1 MFCSGDRE
9 KGPVALEEQ
18 WDYINLDDFKS
29 ESCLSPFSYFF
40 LYVFLII
47 SIAVYG
53 VDTFTAVNLLAFSR
67 WAGQIEPAIPFKI
80 SRWIFAVCIIISFAL
95 LIYRW
100 MRAIRAIRS
109 GSIAQSYLDSLAVR
123 VQSIRMGSNGR
134 GWRRFLVFGELTKSK
149 KGAEYV
155 ALFAYFAFESWL
167 STLFA
172 DGPRQVV
179 NAITLYSVM
188 QMDLLPGGS
197 NTTDEGGSTAS
208 QLFYNIKMLAEDNT
222 ERAVV
227 LIGMLFTLVIWVLSM
242 LKLILAIVL
251 YLIFL
256 FHHIPSE
263 DGSLKA
269 YCKRKINTR
278 LTRIVRRKVNKALA
292 KGVALQ
298 DRKPTNPNMGLDK
311 RPTLPS
317 LGAGDDDKTPIV
329 TTISRTTTQTTLP
342 AYSSRPGT
350 AAPDRKPTLPDV
362 GAFHDKPALS
372 RTMTESSAY
381 SDAASLSGSTAVS
394 GYSPLDRHGTPAPPV
409 PPVPP
414 LPKQGPAPMPRSQT
428 PRMPQHFN
436 QAPPLAGYNSPIERS
451 SPAPSMPRTQ
461 TPMSR
466 SDFTPAPRLPGQQP
480 GPVPRLQTPVS
491 RQGFTPTPSAPGYG
505 PTDRASPAPQ
515 MPRTQTPVSNYTPG
529 PGYSQIDHASPAP
542 QILRNQTPVS
552 RSNYTPAP
560 GYGPTVPE
568 PRGPSEGYRP
578 YETYQPH
585 YDPYGPP
592 SSTPFRSYSPA
603 IDPNTRSLTPAS
615 AFPGDRAATRTFSPF
630 SQPDAAPYPAQE
642 NEYQLRSFSP
652 AISHGLR
659 SHQTAAPADAMGR
672 TLSPVNSA
680 NGDGY
685 VAFSPATNASP
696 SPFASHAISA
706 HDESS
711 HEHREP
717 QDYDMPHSS
726 YNSHEEPESGYVAF
740 SPAANV
746 STSPFASDAISAHDE
761 SSHEHPEPL
770 DHDRPHDSYSSHEER
785 ETGCVAFNPAAKS
798 PVSSDFNHFSPFE
811 DHDEPHIAHESTVRS
826 NSESHERSQPHDNYV
841 AYNPAAGNES
851 PLEGHAENHEDH
863 IEMHTDADVSSGR
876 HRVSNDSHDVLQSH
890 YNHDDP
896 TTSSRKSSESKASLS
911 SQGHHEQSSAEQ
923 MHGLEVRPVSPLSF
937 GELTHAND
945 GYAAFNPSVSLP
957 ARTMT
962 ERRPSNDHIQ
972 TSVPVENPFE
982 SSGHEEKRPSEGY
995 VAFSPSVRSPATPT
1009 LPNIAPYERNGQSPA
1024 RTMSPQGETS
1034 HVKPYRPDYF

>member
-436 QAPPLAGYNSPIERS
+436 QAPPLAGYNSPMERS

-466 SDFTPAPRLPGQQP
+466 SDFTPAPRLPG
-480 GPVPRLQTPVS
+480 
-491 RQGFTPTPSAPGYG
+491 YG
-505 PTDRASPAPQ
+505 PF
-515 MPRTQTPVSNYTPG
+515 
-529 PGYSQIDHASPAP
+529 
-542 QILRNQTPVS
+542 
-552 RSNYTPAP
+552 
-560 GYGPTVPE
+560 
-568 PRGPSEGYRP
+568 
-578 YETYQPH
+578 ETYQPH
-585 YDPYGPP
+585 YDSYGPP

-615 AFPGDRAATRTFSPF
+615 AFPGDRAAPRTFSPF
-630 SQPDAAPYPAQE
+630 SQHGAAPYPAQE
-642 NEYQLRSFSP
+642 NEYPLRSFSP
-652 AISHGLR
+652 ATSNGLH
-659 SHQTAAPADAMGR
+659 SHQAAGPADAMGR
-672 TLSPVNSA
+672 TLSPVSSA

-696 SPFASHAISA
+696 SPFA
-706 HDESS
+706 
-711 HEHREP
+711 
-717 QDYDMPHSS
+717 
-726 YNSHEEPESGYVAF
+726 
-740 SPAANV
+740 
-746 STSPFASDAISAHDE
+746 
-761 SSHEHPEPL
+761 
-770 DHDRPHDSYSSHEER
+770 
-785 ETGCVAFNPAAKS
+785 KK
-798 PVSSDFNHFSPFE
+798 
-811 DHDEPHIAHESTVRS
+811 
-826 NSESHERSQPHDNYV
+826 
-841 AYNPAAGNES
+841 
-851 PLEGHAENHEDH
+851 
-863 IEMHTDADVSSGR
+863 R
-876 HRVSNDSHDVLQSH
+876 H
-890 YNHDDP
+890 
-896 TTSSRKSSESKASLS
+896 
-911 SQGHHEQSSAEQ
+911 
-923 MHGLEVRPVSPLSF
+923 
-937 GELTHAND
+937 
-945 GYAAFNPSVSLP
+945 
-957 ARTMT
+957 
-962 ERRPSNDHIQ
+962 
-972 TSVPVENPFE
+972 
-982 SSGHEEKRPSEGY
+982 SEGY

>member
-40 LYVFLII
+40 LYVFLLI

-100 MRAIRAIRS
+100 MRAIRAMRS

-123 VQSIRMGSNGR
+123 IQSIRMGSNGR
-134 GWRRFLVFGELTKSK
+134 GWRRFLVFAELTKSK

-155 ALFAYFAFESWL
+155 ALFAYFSFESWM

-242 LKLILAIVL
+242 LKLILAVVL

-269 YCKRKINTR
+269 YCKRKINSR
-278 LTRIVRRKVNKALA
+278 LTRIVRKKVNKALA

-317 LGAGDDDKTPIV
+317 VGAGGDDKTPIV

-342 AYSSRPGT
+342 AYTSRPGT
-350 AAPDRKPTLPDV
+350 AAPDRNPTLPDI
-362 GAFHDKPALS
+362 GAFDDKPALS

-428 PRMPQHFN
+428 PRMPQNFN
-436 QAPPLAGYNSPIERS
+436 QAPPRPGYNSSMERS

-491 RQGFTPTPSAPGYG
+491 RQGFAPTPPAPGYG
-505 PTDRASPAPQ
+505 PIDRASPAPQ
-515 MPRTQTPVSNYTPG
+515 MPRIHTPVSSYTPG
-529 PGYSQIDHASPAP
+529 PGYGKNDRSTPAP
-542 QILRNQTPVS
+542 QVLRNQTPVS
-552 RSNYTPAP
+552 RSNFTPAP
-560 GYGPTVPE
+560 GYGPMGPGS
-568 PRGPSEGYRP
+568 RGPNEGYRP
-578 YETYQPH
+578 FEAHEPH

-592 SSTPFRSYSPA
+592 STTPFRPYSPA
-603 IDPNTRSLTPAS
+603 IDPNTRSLTPGS
-615 AFPGDRAATRTFSPF
+615 SFPADRAAARTFSPF
-630 SQPDAAPYPAQE
+630 SQPGAAPYPAEE
-642 NEYQLRSFSP
+642 NGYPLRSLSP
-652 AISHGLR
+652 PTSSGFHTPHA
-659 SHQTAAPADAMGR
+659 AAPADALGR

-680 NGDGY
+680 SGN
-685 VAFSPATNASP
+685 
-696 SPFASHAISA
+696 
-706 HDESS
+706 
-711 HEHREP
+711 
-717 QDYDMPHSS
+717 
-726 YNSHEEPESGYVAF
+726 GYVAF
-740 SPAANV
+740 SPAANA
-746 STSPFASDAISAHDE
+746 SPSPFANDAISAQDE
-761 SSHEHPEPL
+761 YSHEHPEHL
-770 DHDRPHDSYSSHEER
+770 DHGMPYDSYSSHEEHAS
-785 ETGCVAFNPAAKS
+785 GYVAFNPTAKS
-798 PVSSDFNHFSPFE
+798 PMSSDFNHASPFE
-811 DHDEPHIAHESTVRS
+811 DQDEAHIDVAHESTVRR
-826 NSESHERSQPHDNYV
+826 NLESHETSQPDDNYL
-841 AYNPAAGNES
+841 AYNPSASVES
-851 PLEGHAENHEDH
+851 PQGHAETHGKN
-863 IEMHTDADVSSGR
+863 IEMHSGTAVADNSEE
-876 HRVSNDSHDVLQSH
+876 HRVSDVSHDVLQSH
-890 YNHDDP
+890 LTHDDFTP
-896 TTSSRKSSESKASLS
+896 SSRKSTESKISLHS
-911 SQGHHEQSSAEQ
+911 PGHPEQSGAEQ
-923 MHGLEVRPVSPLSF
+923 MHGLEVRPVSPLSL
-937 GELTHAND
+937 GDLTHAND
-945 GYAAFNPSVSLP
+945 GYAAFNPSVSSP
-957 ARTMT
+957 ARAET
-962 ERRPSNDHIQ
+962 EPRPSNDHTQ
-972 TSVPVENPFE
+972 STATVENPFMN
-982 SSGHEEKRPSEGY
+982 SYHDEKGTSERY
-995 VAFSPSVRSPATPT
+995 VAFSPSVRSPTTPT
-1009 LPNIAPYERNGQSPA
+1009 LPNIASYEHNGPSTA
-1024 RTMSPQGETS
+1024 RTMSPQGESS
-1034 HVKPYRPDYF
+1034 HVKPHRPDFI

>member
-40 LYVFLII
+40 LYVFLLI

-100 MRAIRAIRS
+100 LRAIRAIRS

-197 NTTDEGGSTAS
+197 NTTDEGGSGAS
-208 QLFYNIKMLAEDNT
+208 QFFDNMKVLAEDNT

-242 LKLILAIVL
+242 LKLILAVVL

-269 YCKRKINTR
+269 YCKRKINSR

-317 LGAGDDDKTPIV
+317 LGAGDDDKTPVV

-362 GAFHDKPALS
+362 GAFNDKPGLS

-394 GYSPLDRHGTPAPPV
+394 AYSPLDRHGTPAPPV

-414 LPKQGPAPMPRSQT
+414 LPKHGPAPMPRSQT
-428 PRMPQHFN
+428 PRMPQNFN
-436 QAPPLAGYNSPIERS
+436 QAPAQPGYNSPMERS

-466 SDFTPAPRLPGQQP
+466 SDFNPAPRLPG
-480 GPVPRLQTPVS
+480 
-491 RQGFTPTPSAPGYG
+491 
-505 PTDRASPAPQ
+505 
-515 MPRTQTPVSNYTPG
+515 
-529 PGYSQIDHASPAP
+529 
-542 QILRNQTPVS
+542 
-552 RSNYTPAP
+552 
-560 GYGPTVPE
+560 
-568 PRGPSEGYRP
+568 YRP
-578 YETYQPH
+578 FETYQPQH
-585 YDPYGPP
+585 DPYGPP
-592 SSTPFRSYSPA
+592 SSTPFRPYSPA

-615 AFPGDRAATRTFSPF
+615 AFPGERAAARTVSPF
-630 SQPDAAPYPAQE
+630 NQPGAAPYPAQE
-642 NEYQLRSFSP
+642 NEYPLRSFSP
-652 AISHGLR
+652 ATHNGLR
-659 SHQTAAPADAMGR
+659 SPPAAAPADTLGR
-672 TLSPVNSA
+672 TLSPVNTA

-685 VAFSPATNASP
+685 VAFSPVANALP

-706 HDESS
+706 HD
-711 HEHREP
+711 
-717 QDYDMPHSS
+717 
-726 YNSHEEPESGYVAF
+726 GYK
-740 SPAANV
+740 
-746 STSPFASDAISAHDE
+746 I
-761 SSHEHPEPL
+761 
-770 DHDRPHDSYSSHEER
+770 
-785 ETGCVAFNPAAKS
+785 
-798 PVSSDFNHFSPFE
+798 
-811 DHDEPHIAHESTVRS
+811 
-826 NSESHERSQPHDNYV
+826 
-841 AYNPAAGNES
+841 
-851 PLEGHAENHEDH
+851 
-863 IEMHTDADVSSGR
+863 
-876 HRVSNDSHDVLQSH
+876 
-890 YNHDDP
+890 
-896 TTSSRKSSESKASLS
+896 
-911 SQGHHEQSSAEQ
+911 
-923 MHGLEVRPVSPLSF
+923 
-937 GELTHAND
+937 
-945 GYAAFNPSVSLP
+945 
-957 ARTMT
+957 
-962 ERRPSNDHIQ
+962 
-972 TSVPVENPFE
+972 
-982 SSGHEEKRPSEGY
+982 RPSEGHR
-995 VAFSPSVRSPATPT
+995 AFSPSVRSPATPT
-1009 LPNIAPYERNGQSPA
+1009 LPNIAPYDHHGQSPS

-1034 HVKPYRPDYF
+1034 HVKPYRPDYI

>member
-40 LYVFLII
+40 LYVFLLI

-100 MRAIRAIRS
+100 LRAIRAIRS

-197 NTTDEGGSTAS
+197 NTTDEGGSGAS
-208 QLFYNIKMLAEDNT
+208 QFFDNMKVLAEDNT

-242 LKLILAIVL
+242 LKLILAVVL

-269 YCKRKINTR
+269 YCKRKINSR

-317 LGAGDDDKTPIV
+317 LGAGDDDKTPVV

-350 AAPDRKPTLPDV
+350 AAPDRNPTLPDV
-362 GAFHDKPALS
+362 GAFNDKPGLS

-394 GYSPLDRHGTPAPPV
+394 AYSPLDRHGTPAPPV

-414 LPKQGPAPMPRSQT
+414 LPKHGPAPMPRSQT
-428 PRMPQHFN
+428 PRMPQNFN
-436 QAPPLAGYNSPIERS
+436 QAPAQPGYNSPLERS

-466 SDFTPAPRLPGQQP
+466 SDFTPAPRLPG
-480 GPVPRLQTPVS
+480 
-491 RQGFTPTPSAPGYG
+491 
-505 PTDRASPAPQ
+505 
-515 MPRTQTPVSNYTPG
+515 
-529 PGYSQIDHASPAP
+529 
-542 QILRNQTPVS
+542 
-552 RSNYTPAP
+552 
-560 GYGPTVPE
+560 
-568 PRGPSEGYRP
+568 YRP
-578 YETYQPH
+578 FETYQPQH
-585 YDPYGPP
+585 DPYGPP
-592 SSTPFRSYSPA
+592 SSTPFCPYSPA
-603 IDPNTRSLTPAS
+603 IDPNSRSLTPAS
-615 AFPGDRAATRTFSPF
+615 AFPGERAAARTFSPF
-630 SQPDAAPYPAQE
+630 NQPGAAPYPAQE
-642 NEYQLRSFSP
+642 NEYPLRSFSP
-652 AISHGLR
+652 ATSNGLR
-659 SHQTAAPADAMGR
+659 SQAAAPADALGR
-672 TLSPVNSA
+672 TFSPVNAA

-685 VAFSPATNASP
+685 VAFSPVANAAT
-696 SPFASHAISA
+696 
-706 HDESS
+706 
-711 HEHREP
+711 
-717 QDYDMPHSS
+717 
-726 YNSHEEPESGYVAF
+726 
-740 SPAANV
+740 
-746 STSPFASDAISAHDE
+746 
-761 SSHEHPEPL
+761 
-770 DHDRPHDSYSSHEER
+770 
-785 ETGCVAFNPAAKS
+785 
-798 PVSSDFNHFSPFE
+798 
-811 DHDEPHIAHESTVRS
+811 
-826 NSESHERSQPHDNYV
+826 
-841 AYNPAAGNES
+841 
-851 PLEGHAENHEDH
+851 
-863 IEMHTDADVSSGR
+863 
-876 HRVSNDSHDVLQSH
+876 
-890 YNHDDP
+890 
-896 TTSSRKSSESKASLS
+896 
-911 SQGHHEQSSAEQ
+911 
-923 MHGLEVRPVSPLSF
+923 
-937 GELTHAND
+937 
-945 GYAAFNPSVSLP
+945 
-957 ARTMT
+957 
-962 ERRPSNDHIQ
+962 
-972 TSVPVENPFE
+972 VENPFE
-982 SSGHEEKRPSEGY
+982 NSNRKETRPSEGY
-995 VAFSPSVRSPATPT
+995 RAFSPSVRLPATPT
-1009 LPNIAPYERNGQSPA
+1009 LPNIAPYQHNGQSPS

-1034 HVKPYRPDYF
+1034 NVKPYRPDYI

>member
-40 LYVFLII
+40 LYVFLLI

-100 MRAIRAIRS
+100 LRAIRAIRS

-197 NTTDEGGSTAS
+197 NTTDEGGSGAS
-208 QLFYNIKMLAEDNT
+208 QFFDNMKVLAEDNT

-242 LKLILAIVL
+242 LKLILAVVL

-269 YCKRKINTR
+269 YCKRKINSR

-317 LGAGDDDKTPIV
+317 LGAGDDDKTPVV

-362 GAFHDKPALS
+362 GAFNDKPGLS

-394 GYSPLDRHGTPAPPV
+394 AYSPLDRHGTPAPPV

-414 LPKQGPAPMPRSQT
+414 LPKHGPAPMPRSQT
-428 PRMPQHFN
+428 PRMPQNFN
-436 QAPPLAGYNSPIERS
+436 QAPAQPGYNSPMERS

-466 SDFTPAPRLPGQQP
+466 SDFTPAPRLPG
-480 GPVPRLQTPVS
+480 
-491 RQGFTPTPSAPGYG
+491 
-505 PTDRASPAPQ
+505 
-515 MPRTQTPVSNYTPG
+515 
-529 PGYSQIDHASPAP
+529 
-542 QILRNQTPVS
+542 
-552 RSNYTPAP
+552 
-560 GYGPTVPE
+560 
-568 PRGPSEGYRP
+568 YRP
-578 YETYQPH
+578 FETYQPQH
-585 YDPYGPP
+585 DPYGPP
-592 SSTPFRSYSPA
+592 SSTPFRPYSPA

-615 AFPGDRAATRTFSPF
+615 AFPGERAAARTFSPF
-630 SQPDAAPYPAQE
+630 NQPGAAPYPAQE
-642 NEYQLRSFSP
+642 NEYPPRSFSP
-652 AISHGLR
+652 ATSNGLR
-659 SHQTAAPADAMGR
+659 SQAAAPANALGR
-672 TLSPVNSA
+672 TFSPVNAA

-685 VAFSPATNASP
+685 VAFSPVANASP
-696 SPFASHAISA
+696 SPFASHTISA
-706 HDESS
+706 HD
-711 HEHREP
+711 
-717 QDYDMPHSS
+717 
-726 YNSHEEPESGYVAF
+726 G
-740 SPAANV
+740 
-746 STSPFASDAISAHDE
+746 
-761 SSHEHPEPL
+761 
-770 DHDRPHDSYSSHEER
+770 
-785 ETGCVAFNPAAKS
+785 
-798 PVSSDFNHFSPFE
+798 
-811 DHDEPHIAHESTVRS
+811 
-826 NSESHERSQPHDNYV
+826 
-841 AYNPAAGNES
+841 
-851 PLEGHAENHEDH
+851 
-863 IEMHTDADVSSGR
+863 
-876 HRVSNDSHDVLQSH
+876 
-890 YNHDDP
+890 
-896 TTSSRKSSESKASLS
+896 
-911 SQGHHEQSSAEQ
+911 
-923 MHGLEVRPVSPLSF
+923 
-937 GELTHAND
+937 
-945 GYAAFNPSVSLP
+945 
-957 ARTMT
+957 
-962 ERRPSNDHIQ
+962 
-972 TSVPVENPFE
+972 
-982 SSGHEEKRPSEGY
+982 
-995 VAFSPSVRSPATPT
+995 AFSPSVRSPATPT
-1009 LPNIAPYERNGQSPA
+1009 LPNIAPYEHHGQSPS

-1034 HVKPYRPDYF
+1034 HVKPYRPDYI